1 MSGES
6 SDETTAPAL
15 TDAEREALTCDCD
28 ETAGSPVY
36 CPMHAE
42 MGHLSPYLSADYL
55 LATVA
60 CIKADAV
67 AAALAPFERLADQWE
82 HIGGEYGDDDSIRRA
97 DDLRAALAE
106 GKGGERRG

>member
-6 SDETTAPAL
+6 GMGGISGL

-28 ETAGSPVY
+28 ETTGSAVY

-42 MGHLSPYLSADYL
+42 MGHLSPDLSADYL

-60 CIKADAV
+60 RIKADAV
-67 AAALAPFERLADQWE
+67 AAALAPVERLAE
-82 HIGGEYGDDDSIRRA
+82 ECASSGCIHLN
-97 DDLRAALAE
+97 DLWGRIRAALAE
-106 GKGGERRG
+106 GKGGDDRG